1 MLLTSTKSY
10 ADLLKL
16 QCKYQGLA
24 AGQFSSLSGRQ
35 PCIICNSQFRIRYNI
50 SHIMLSLSAVE
61 VERSTELTVC
71 NTRRRISTISY
82 CG

>member
-35 PCIICNSQFRIRYNI
+35 PCIIVIANSE
-50 SHIMLSLSAVE
+50 SDTVSG
-61 VERSTELTVC
+61 RSCYPCQQWKSRDQQNL
-71 NTRRRISTISY
+71 R
-82 CG
+82 